1 MESALR
7 ESSIK
12 HTGTLVLWYIV
23 DILYCNNPKLVS
35 EVRLTNI
42 IAVPHHGRTKSLF
55 IGSVCATP
63 FAVCL
68 ICWVE
73 VRGYQ
78 CHVSENI
85 KRPHS
90 LSLLVCVEISSLGW
104 VYSAGSAR
112 VDVKA
117 QGAVT
122 QNCVFCKITCMAAF
136 SLWNTPAQQGKNSEN
151 YTNSKF
157 VRHR

>member
-1 MESALR
+1 MAALR
-7 ESSIK
+7 VF
-12 HTGTLVLWYIV
+12 LL
-23 DILYCNNPKLVS
+23 
-35 EVRLTNI
+35 EVFALR
-42 IAVPHHGRTKSLF
+42 S
-55 IGSVCATP
+55 TP

-85 KRPHS
+85 KPPHS

-104 VYSAGSAR
+104 VYSPGSGR
-112 VDVKA
+112 VEVKA

-136 SLWNTPAQQGKNSEN
+136 SLWNTPAQQGKKQWKLYKQQVCAASLNPQTRKKLSQTTHPFEV
-151 YTNSKF
+151 YWASF
-157 VRHR
+157 SHLHALLPLV